1 MDLYWAIALII
12 TNLVWAV
19 LALFLIKNEDSEKK
33 ELRDRF
39 MARDFREYEYYSKEL
54 PEFQRERRL
63 EIQEKKKKEKNEKPL
78 TKEEREMKGIVE
90 RF

>member
-1 MDLYWAIALII
+1 MNLYWATALII
-12 TNLVWAV
+12 TNLVWAA

-54 PEFQRERRL
+54 PEFQKERRDDL
-63 EIQEKKKKEKNEKPL
+63 REKKKKEKKEKPM
-78 TKEEREMKGIVE
+78 TAEDRELKGIVE

>member
-12 TNLVWAV
+12 TNLIWAV
-19 LALFLIKNEDSEKK
+19 LAFFLIKNEDNEKK

-39 MARDFREYEYYSKEL
+39 MARDYPEYNYYTEEL

-63 EIQEKKKKEKNEKPL
+63 EIKEKKKREKNEKPL

>member
-1 MDLYWAIALII
+1 MELYWATALII

-19 LALFLIKNEDSEKK
+19 LAFFLIKNEDKEKRD
-33 ELRDRF
+33 LRDRF
-39 MARDFREYEYYSKEL
+39 MSRDFREYSYYTEEL
-54 PEFQRERRL
+54 PEFQKERQK
-63 EIQEKKKKEKNEKPL
+63 EIKEKKKREKKEKPL

>member
-12 TNLVWAV
+12 TNLVWAA

>member
-19 LALFLIKNEDSEKK
+19 LAFFLIKNEDNEKK

-39 MARDFREYEYYSKEL
+39 MARDFREYEYYKSEL

-63 EIQEKKKKEKNEKPL
+63 EIKEKKKREKNEKPL

>member
-54 PEFQRERRL
+54 PEFQKERRL